1 MTINPETWINTL
13 PKTKIRGNEN
23 MTINPETWINTL
35 PKKKIRSSSKK
46 TSTILLFFVV
56 SLVAVSMIKNSTRNL
71 EKEISDLKA
80 EIKNLKMDL
89 HQETLEHE
97 VITSPENIS
106 KMAKEYLDFN
116 LIPYKKSQVKELYE
130 NDPSTNERELK
141 STVSINKIKNLP
153 KKTKLEVAAK
163 IKNTKKNLENLYEDP
178 KGSIDKVKVQKW
190 AVLQLV
196 KAFIGMPI
204 IPGR

>member
-1 MTINPETWINTL
+1 
-13 PKTKIRGNEN
+13 
-23 MTINPETWINTL
+23 
-35 PKKKIRSSSKK
+35 
-46 TSTILLFFVV
+46 
-56 SLVAVSMIKNSTRNL
+56 MIKNSTRNL